1 MITGTEGNVTY
12 NMDGCSDEDENNL
25 VDSDACTEDAKP
37 ERSSRGSTSGGKRRP
52 VEDHYY
58 QEAEHEE
65 YVSAMEMTSNDN
77 PMQQQQQEEEGQ
89 QDGDNDDE
97 EQEEINQQQHLSDH
111 VYRTSAAPSTSGR
124 TPAKPRSTNNS
135 AATAMPSSSA
145 QSRPGMDLM
154 TSSGRPKMIH
164 TEKSRT
170 GDGKKKTVTRSTPR
184 VITTL
189 TNQTGA
195 SSARRNPR
203 RNMEESVV
211 VDKDGGQG
219 LTMSST
225 ELADVLGNKKTSD
238 KYSVDIVNDLESIL
252 CSPIRPRVSES
263 STGPEYS
270 QSMMMM
276 MDEDVVV
283 VDDSERQ
290 QAKTPGRTI
299 IECRRTYL
307 PSSGEDRSKKIGA
320 PGQSRPAYTAK
331 ISSAAVAGN
340 SGSGGQYGI
349 VRINNNSDSRNV
361 NLQNNRAKVTA
372 INNQLLQRANN
383 SGNNKVVSKVV
394 VKESY
399 STTEDEGE
407 TLDDLLNRGEVVS
420 GQHQDL
426 VEFIDVGG
434 LPGPRSK
441 KTVVKTEFHKCQM
454 CNIVME
460 DKYELMAHAKT
471 HF

>member
-1 MITGTEGNVTY
+1 MTY
-12 NMDGCSDEDENNL
+12 NMDVCSEEDENNL

-37 ERSSRGSTSGGKRRP
+37 ERSSRQPARSTSGGKRRP

-65 YVSAMEMTSNDN
+65 YVPGMEIASNDN
-77 PMQQQQQEEEGQ
+77 HMQQQQEDQ
-89 QDGDNDDE
+89 QDQQEGDDDD
-97 EQEEINQQQHLSDH
+97 EQEEINVSQQQQHLSDH
-111 VYRTSAAPSTSGR
+111 VYRNPAPSTSGR

-145 QSRPGMDLM
+145 QSRPGTDLM

-184 VITTL
+184 VITTTSTL
-189 TNQTGA
+189 TAAGHT
-195 SSARRNPR
+195 SSTRRNPR
-203 RNMEESVV
+203 RNVEESLV

-276 MDEDVVV
+276 MDDDVV

-290 QAKTPGRTI
+290 QVKKPGRTI

-307 PSSGEDRSKKIGA
+307 PSAGEDRSKKVGA

-372 INNQLLQRANN
+372 INNQLLQRTNN
-383 SGNNKVVSKVV
+383 SGNSKVVSKVAI
-394 VKESY
+394 KESY

-407 TLDDLLNRGEVVS
+407 TLDDLLNREEVDS
-420 GQHQDL
+420 GQHQGL

-460 DKYELMAHAKT
+460 DKYELMEHAKT